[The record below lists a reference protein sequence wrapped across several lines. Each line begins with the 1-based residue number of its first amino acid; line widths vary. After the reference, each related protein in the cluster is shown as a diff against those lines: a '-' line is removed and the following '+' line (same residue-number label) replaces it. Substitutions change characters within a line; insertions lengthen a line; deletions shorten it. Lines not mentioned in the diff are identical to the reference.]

1 MSKKFYRIYIKSP
14 KHVDFF
20 AGGPL
25 DKLIPL
31 IMNNDQERNDGV
43 AVHQAVFVYMT
54 KINKTMSP
62 EVFYEDT
69 AINGVSFKLFQCGEI
84 EEQEG

>member
-1 MSKKFYRIYIKSP
+1 
-14 KHVDFF
+14 
-20 AGGPL
+20 
-25 DKLIPL
+25 
-31 IMNNDQERNDGV
+31 MNNDQERNDGV

-54 KINKTMSP
+54 KINKPMSP